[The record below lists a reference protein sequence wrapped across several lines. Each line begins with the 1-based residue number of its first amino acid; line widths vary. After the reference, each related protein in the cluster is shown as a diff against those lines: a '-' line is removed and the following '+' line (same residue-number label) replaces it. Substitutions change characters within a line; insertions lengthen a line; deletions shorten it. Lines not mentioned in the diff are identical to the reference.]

1 MMQDLDEF
9 EVGGPLTWA
18 DPLDDSEV
26 TVFNVPWWHGG
37 LNQQQPAEN
46 MGIELK

>member
-1 MMQDLDEF
+1 MQDLDEF

-26 TVFNVPWWHGG
+26 TVFNVPWWRFKQRT
-37 LNQQQPAEN
+37 LWF
-46 MGIELK
+46 IVI